1 MYISTLDLEHQHS
14 NINGFSRIL
23 SYPEDAACVLI
34 IRIFLKWYK
43 YRKKTLPSNRF
54 LIFTKQ
60 LRSPICIYGKAENKI
75 KIA

>member
-43 YRKKTLPSNRF
+43 YRQKNIAKQSLSN
-54 LIFTKQ
+54 IHQTTEVTDMY
-60 LRSPICIYGKAENKI
+60 IW
-75 KIA
+75 